1 MITTKEY
8 LSEIVKYINSYMENH
23 GIKQVKLAEI
33 CQNNGINITQPT
45 ISRALAHPESAKLST
60 FVDICLGLDLDPQD
74 VFNRRAEQDKK
85 DTILALNSEQ
95 FIIDP
100 SDKAFRGYKK
110 KYRTFFYQTVKKDSE
125 IIMGNLEFKN
135 SPDNSYVEAIFSL
148 PTGKKREGED
158 REDEIIKNYKGQLV
172 VSEPMRAA
180 YCILC
185 SENEICA
192 FTFSHF
198 HINNEQLKC
207 VMANVVTV
215 SAGSNRRPTIHRMCI
230 IDEKIEIDKDSLEY
244 IKGQLLLNEANILIS
259 ASNLEALRKSEKL
272 SPDFKQQLEAARS
285 KESYYSFSES
295 KLIDGDIDEE
305 TARSISIV
313 RNHSISGKYNK
324 ISMRT
329 DDMLYAIIKSIQKK

>member
-1 MITTKEY
+1 MISTEEY
-8 LSEIVKYINSYMENH
+8 INKIAEYINSYMDNH
-23 GIKQVKLAEI
+23 SITQTKLAEI
-33 CQNNGINITQPT
+33 CQNKGLNTSQST

-74 VFNRRAEQDKK
+74 VFNRRAEQNKK
-85 DTILALNSEQ
+85 DTTLTLNSKQ

-100 SDKAFRGYKK
+100 NDKAFRGYKK
-110 KYRTFFYQTVKKDSE
+110 KYHTFFYQTIKKDSE

-135 SPDNSYVEAIFSL
+135 SQDNSFVEAIFSL
-148 PTGKKREGED
+148 PTGQKREAEDGE
-158 REDEIIKNYKGQLV
+158 EEIIKNYKGQLI

-198 HINNEQLKC
+198 HILSEQLKC

-230 IDEKIEIDKDSLEY
+230 IDEKVEINKSSLEY

-259 ASNLEALRKSEKL
+259 SSNLELLKKSEEL
-272 SPDFKQQLEAARS
+272 SSEFKQLLETAKS
-285 KESYYSFSES
+285 KETYYSFSEA

-305 TARSISIV
+305 TAQSISIV

-329 DDMLYAIIKSIQKK
+329 DDMLYAIIKNIQKK